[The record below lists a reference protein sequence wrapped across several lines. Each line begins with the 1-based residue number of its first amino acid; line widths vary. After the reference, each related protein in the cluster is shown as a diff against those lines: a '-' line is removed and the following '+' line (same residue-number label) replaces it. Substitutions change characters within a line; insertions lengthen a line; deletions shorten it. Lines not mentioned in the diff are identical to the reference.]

1 MTVNGDPD
9 VVDGIEYWTTQPA
22 SNDGVLGGYGSGVKE
37 FLSSFVSL
45 FSSNL

>member
-22 SNDGVLGGYGSGVKE
+22 SMDGVLGGYGSGVKE
-37 FLSSFVSL
+37 FLLSFVSL
-45 FSSNL
+45 CSSNL